1 MVAFPFRLFKE
12 TTIIINF
19 KFLKALGSQ
28 PLQYYGLQFT
38 VTEIMSS
45 AGNRAHIVVNACHF
59 IFTRQVFV
67 TMGTGKTVEMLFVNV
82 SGKSVVSHE

>member
-1 MVAFPFRLFKE
+1 MR
-12 TTIIINF
+12 
-19 KFLKALGSQ
+19 ALGSQ

-38 VTEIMSS
+38 VTEGMAS
-45 AGNRAHIVVNACHF
+45 AGSRAHLVVNACHF

-67 TMGTGKTVEMLFVNV
+67 TTGTDKTVEMLFVNV